1 MANFDKDKLSLVE
14 YFLKQEKYTVYKNK
28 ARSNNNVYLYKI
40 DNKQFQ
46 IIRIIDNF
54 EKDLNEFII
63 DDEVVVSLKGFLS
76 KKQQRAKLN
85 VLSVVLT
92 EDRSQIIKKEDGD
105 VILAV
110 DKTNYAA
117 KLQEFY
123 PKANILTENIEN
135 SNVGALS
142 PEELMDKINDPDS
155 NITKHLKELSQKL
168 SYNNLVITWIISFVL
183 LVFPL
188 FIMLFGA
195 NLLGISNQTP
205 SSILQLLFGGIN
217 RDLLVWSNQWWR
229 LWTFWIYDADI
240 FTTIINVFLLF
251 LIARFTEAILG
262 RWRMVVILIFG
273 IPLVGLFL
281 SSTMPNFIFAGS
293 SIILSLLWGGLFTYN
308 YGKDNL
314 AELVSNK
321 RTIIVPIW
329 LIVFPIFTGQFM
341 ALLIVLVAFFIGS
354 AISFLFDVNLK
365 QKNGWTMLIYPLII
379 LFGAIITILV
389 CFLIRPYVPP
399 YSPETIYTLIKY
411 WQLGLID
418 KGTIENMLRNYYQ
431 LPKEKWPEILSEQT
445 NALYQLW
452 QGVKF

>member
-46 IIRIIDNF
+46 IIRIVDNF

-85 VLSVVLT
+85 VLSVILT
-92 EDRSQIIKKEDGD
+92 EDRSQMIKKEDGD

-110 DKTNYAA
+110 DKTNYAT

-123 PKANILTENIEN
+123 PKANILSDNIEN
-135 SNVGALS
+135 SNVGSLS

-168 SYNNLVITWIISFVL
+168 SYNNLVITWIICFVL
-183 LVFPL
+183 LAFPL
-188 FIMLFGA
+188 FIIFFGA
-195 NLLGISNQTP
+195 NVLGIAGTP
-205 SSILQLLFGGIN
+205 ISIQQLIFGGIN

-229 LWTFWIYDADI
+229 LWTFWIYDESI
-240 FTTIINVFLLF
+240 ISTIINVFLLF
-251 LIARFTEAILG
+251 LIGRFTEAILG
-262 RWRMVVILIFG
+262 RWRMAVILIFG

-281 SSTMPNFIFAGS
+281 SSTMPNFIFSGS

-308 YGKDNL
+308 FGKDNL

-321 RTIIVPIW
+321 RTLIVPIW
-329 LIVFPIFTGQFM
+329 LIVFPIFGQQYIT
-341 ALLIVLVAFFIGS
+341 LLIVLAAFFVGS
-354 AISFLFDVNLK
+354 ALSFLFDINLK
-365 QKNGWTMLIYPLII
+365 QKNGLTAIIYPLII
-379 LFGAIITILV
+379 LLGTIITILV

-399 YSPETIYTLIKY
+399 YNPETIYTLIKY

-418 KGTIENMLRNYYQ
+418 KGTIENMLRNYYH
-431 LPKEKWPEILSEQT
+431 LPQEKWPEILKEQA
-445 NALYQLW
+445 NSLYQLW